1 MRTPAFVSEL
11 RVTSSSEFP
20 LCVDED
26 AGSERGCCLPQGPTV
41 QDDSPSVFAVRSG
54 IKHRTAIF
62 IAFYLLSSIDWHL
75 LGLLTA
81 FLKATR

>member
-1 MRTPAFVSEL
+1 MRTPAFISEL

-20 LCVDED
+20 LFIDED

-41 QDDSPSVFAVRSG
+41 QDDSPRVFAICSG
-54 IKHRTAIF
+54 IKHRMAIF
-62 IAFYLLSSIDWHL
+62 IVFYLLSSIDWHL